1 MPLRRRTKTG
11 RKKKTATKTKPRTG
25 AHAKKHREFMGR
37 AIELSIHN
45 VKVNR
50 GGPFAAVVVKDG
62 VVVAEGVNLVTR
74 TMDPTAHAEVVVIR
88 EACRV
93 LGSHDLAGCV
103 IYTSCE
109 PCPMCMGAIY
119 WSRPARVF
127 FGNTAEDAAEAGF
140 DDAFIHRELNRP
152 HHRKKIEMTGM
163 MRDEALEAFR
173 HWLEHPDKIRN
184 EAVR

>member
-1 MPLRRRTKTG
+1 MWERQLRRRIKAKT
-11 RKKKTATKTKPRTG
+11 RKKPAPKPR
-25 AHAKKHREFMGR
+25 AHAKHHRKFMGR

-45 VKVNR
+45 VKANR

-62 VVVAEGVNLVTR
+62 EIVAEGTNLVTS
-74 TMDPTAHAEVVVIR
+74 TKDPTAHAEVVVIR

-93 LGSHDLAGCV
+93 LGTHDLAGCV

-127 FGNTAEDAAEAGF
+127 YGNTAEDAAEAGF
-140 DDAFIHRELNRP
+140 DDAFIHRELKRP
-152 HHRKKIEMTGM
+152 HHKKKIEMVGL

-173 HWLEHPDKIRN
+173 HWLEHPDKIHY
-184 EAVR
+184 

>member
-1 MPLRRRTKTG
+1 LEWEKPLRRRTKI
-11 RKKKTATKTKPRTG
+11 KKKPTVKRAS
-25 AHAKKHREFMGR
+25 HARKHREFMGR

-45 VKVNR
+45 VKQNR
-50 GGPFAAVVVKDG
+50 GGPFAAVIVKDG
-62 VVVAEGVNLVTR
+62 VIVAEGVNLVTS

-93 LGSHDLAGCV
+93 LGTHDLAGCM

-127 FGNTAEDAAEAGF
+127 FGNTAEDAAAAGF
-140 DDAFIHRELNRP
+140 DDAFIHRELKKP
-152 HHRKKIEMTGM
+152 HHKKKIGMTGM
-163 MRDEALEAFR
+163 MRGEALEAFR
-173 HWLEHPDKIRN
+173 RWLEHPDKIRY
-184 EAVR
+184 

>member
-1 MPLRRRTKTG
+1 MRERPLRRRTKA
-11 RKKKTATKTKPRTG
+11 RAKKKPARKPR
-25 AHAKKHREFMGR
+25 AHVKKHRKFMRR
-37 AIELSIHN
+37 AIRLSIHN

-62 VVVAEGVNLVTR
+62 VIIAEGANLVTS

-103 IYTSCE
+103 LYTSCE
-109 PCPMCMGAIY
+109 PCPMCLGAIY

-127 FGNTAEDAAEAGF
+127 YANTAEDAAEAGF
-140 DDAFIHRELNRP
+140 DDAFIHRELKRP
-152 HHRKKIEMTGM
+152 HHKKRIEMTGM

-173 HWLEHPDKIRN
+173 HWLEHPDKIRY
-184 EAVR
+184 